1 MRENTADLGVP
12 GLISVTAGQS
22 DFQFWEVLWGLFYSI
37 QTPPSMK
44 YLLPRKIQPKL
55 CVSAHM
61 CMYGMWVYVYE
72 CAYSVYMCG
81 VYVVKC
87 VKVSVCV
94 FACVVV
100 GSQVSFRAH
109 QSADSISLAQPLACF
124 SSPTGQNLIKNR
136 VRNSLALL
144 IYTVLF

>member
-1 MRENTADLGVP
+1 M
-12 GLISVTAGQS
+12 
-22 DFQFWEVLWGLFYSI
+22 
-37 QTPPSMK
+37 
-44 YLLPRKIQPKL
+44 
-55 CVSAHM
+55 
-61 CMYGMWVYVYE
+61 YE